1 MNKPQHKGEQ
11 MTISQ
16 NDHEENA
23 TQEETLRVFT
33 PEEVATILKMSARTV
48 FHLLREGDINGFRVG
63 KAWRISER
71 ELRRLLRYDDAPSS
85 EME

>member
-1 MNKPQHKGEQ
+1 MTNHEQ
-11 MTISQ
+11 
-16 NDHEENA
+16 NAAEEEND
-23 TQEETLRVFT
+23 LRVFT

-71 ELRRLLRYDDAPSS
+71 ELRRLLRYDDDPSS
-85 EME
+85 AAE

>member
-1 MNKPQHKGEQ
+1 MTNHEQ
-11 MTISQ
+11 NATE
-16 NDHEENA
+16 EEND
-23 TQEETLRVFT
+23 LRVFT

-71 ELRRLLRYDDAPSS
+71 ELRRLLRYDDDPSS
-85 EME
+85 GTE